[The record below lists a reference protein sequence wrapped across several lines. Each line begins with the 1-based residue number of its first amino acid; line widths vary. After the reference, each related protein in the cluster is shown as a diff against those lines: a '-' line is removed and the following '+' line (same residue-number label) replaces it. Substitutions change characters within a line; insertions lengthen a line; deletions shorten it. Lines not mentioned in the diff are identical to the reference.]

1 MAMIPP
7 PEGLSAEDYDAIEAA
22 VTETVRGRWFMAE
35 YARRSRVDE
44 LQQMLEGL
52 GRLEQT
58 VREQHLPADPSI
70 RLLVQRLKDVS
81 QRLSGVATDMR
92 ASGIAE
98 TYCGDI
104 DTQARALAGL
114 LRGAPPPIKTEPSS
128 ASRPEP
134 LPPPAIRASSEM
146 TVAKPMLPIAS
157 LPSALTP
164 RPVQGTPVPPP
175 RPASLDRGAALT
187 RLDRLST
194 AEKVAIFS

>member
-52 GRLEQT
+52 ARLEQT
-58 VREQHLPADPSI
+58 VRDQHLPADPSI

-81 QRLSGVATDMR
+81 QRLSGLAIDMR

-98 TYCGDI
+98 TYCADI
-104 DTQARALAGL
+104 DTQARAVAGL
-114 LRGAPPPIKTEPSS
+114 LRGAPQVKMEPA
-128 ASRPEP
+128 ASRPA
-134 LPPPAIRASSEM
+134 PPAPAIEAAPE
-146 TVAKPMLPIAS
+146 TVARPALPAAS
-157 LPSALTP
+157 LPPSLTP
-164 RPVQGTPVPPP
+164 RPMQGTAPSP
-175 RPASLDRGAALT
+175 RPAGLDQGAALT